1 MVFSLVEMRD
11 LRCVVPFGSIVV
23 GVVGVVVLVF
33 VIGVLSCMLF
43 GNCCMV
49 ALGCSVHSCGSVC
62 VSCFIGLF
70 DSYSWFCWFAAVFV
84 SVCSKK
90 VFWSV

>member
-1 MVFSLVEMRD
+1 
-11 LRCVVPFGSIVV
+11 
-23 GVVGVVVLVF
+23 
-33 VIGVLSCMLF
+33 MLF